1 MTASRRPVVL
11 EQVITALVAPGFKA
25 RRASEAMPELGSVTG
40 TFVDATFGRGGHSRA
55 LLPYLSDDARLFVLD
70 KDPAA
75 YEVARQ
81 LQQDDPR
88 VVAIQSGLKD
98 MDSAL
103 AAQDVHKSVGLMK
116 IGRAHV

>member
-1 MTASRRPVVL
+1 MATPTKSSIYKSPRDRPQL
-11 EQVITALVAPGFKA
+11 RHRLACTPGFKA
-25 RRASEAMPELGSVTG
+25 RRASQAMPELGSVTG

-75 YEVARQ
+75 FEVARQ

-88 VVAIQSGLKD
+88 VVAIW
-98 MDSAL
+98 
-103 AAQDVHKSVGLMK
+103 VGLC
-116 IGRAHV
+116 GYAGGWG

>member
-1 MTASRRPVVL
+1 
-11 EQVITALVAPGFKA
+11 
-25 RRASEAMPELGSVTG
+25 MPELGSVTG

-75 YEVARQ
+75 FEVARQ

-88 VVAIQSGLKD
+88 VAAIHSGFEH

-103 AAQDVHKSVGLMK
+103 AAQAVPTTAGLMMDL
-116 IGRAHV
+116 GVSSPQLDEAERGSSDRMRG